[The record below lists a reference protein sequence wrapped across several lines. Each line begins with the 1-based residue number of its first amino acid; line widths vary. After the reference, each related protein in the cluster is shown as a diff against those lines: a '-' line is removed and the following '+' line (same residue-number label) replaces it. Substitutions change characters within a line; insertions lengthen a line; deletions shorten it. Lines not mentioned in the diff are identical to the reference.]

1 MNTLVA
7 MSQAEEMPVVRQLF
21 EEYAASL
28 DIDLGFQNFEH
39 ELEALPGEYA
49 PPGGTVIVAFV
60 DGEAAGCVALRPLE
74 DLVCE
79 MKRLYVKP
87 EQRGKGVG
95 RALGAA
101 VIERA
106 REIGYAS
113 MRLDTLA
120 SMTEANGL
128 YRSLGFRECPPY
140 YHNPCKHPVFMELT
154 LR

>member
-1 MNTLVA
+1 
-7 MSQAEEMPVVRQLF
+7 
-21 EEYAASL
+21 
-28 DIDLGFQNFEH
+28 
-39 ELEALPGEYA
+39 
-49 PPGGTVIVAFV
+49 
-60 DGEAAGCVALRPLE
+60 
-74 DLVCE
+74 